1 MIYGPA
7 SKGNQNRLVGGQV
20 SVPPHRGAMLYS
32 SPASH
37 QMLALEE
44 GKAVSCAHQLIFTK
58 CFEDEMLII
67 VSCALES
74 LSSGDFK
81 VPISG
86 GIVLLLP

>member
-1 MIYGPA
+1 
-7 SKGNQNRLVGGQV
+7 
-20 SVPPHRGAMLYS
+20 MLYS

-37 QMLALEE
+37 QMLAREE

-67 VSCALES
+67 VSCASES

-81 VPISG
+81 SPHLRGHCSSITVTLIVPHQGSG
-86 GIVLLLP
+86 